1 MGAGGASGSLD
12 AANMLEPA
20 LARGD
25 IQCIGATTL
34 NEYRQSIRKRWC
46 VGAPFQKMVEPTTAD
61 ETLQI
66 LQNIKSRYEDHH
78 QVIYTPEA
86 LEVCVKLSER
96 YLTDRCFP
104 DKAIDVMDEV
114 GARVHITNI
123 KVPADIEE
131 LEQAIDQ
138 ANRQKLEAVKSQN
151 YELAADFRDKAK
163 QKTEELEKAKQK
175 WLAESCYNKTV
186 IDVDTVAETVAMM
199 SGIPVQRIA
208 QSEGLRLLK
217 MKSALQ
223 KSVIG
228 QDEAV
233 AKVVKSIQRNR
244 VGLKDKNKP
253 IGTFIFL
260 GPTRSVKH
268 C

>member
-1 MGAGGASGSLD
+1 
-12 AANMLEPA
+12 
-20 LARGD
+20 
-25 IQCIGATTL
+25 
-34 NEYRQSIRKRWC
+34 
-46 VGAPFQKMVEPTTAD
+46 
-61 ETLQI
+61 
-66 LQNIKSRYEDHH
+66 
-78 QVIYTPEA
+78 
-86 LEVCVKLSER
+86 
-96 YLTDRCFP
+96 
-104 DKAIDVMDEV
+104 MDEV

-223 KSVIG
+223 NQVIG

-260 GPTRSVKH
+260 GPTGVGKTLLAKKLAEYMFDSQEAIIRVDMSEYMEKFSVSRLVGAPPGYVGYEEGGQLTEQVP
-268 C
+268 